1 MSKYN
6 IFARQLDTAFK
17 SARTEILEARGKL
30 QRAAADLETARRPN
44 PRISE
49 YDRKIKLKEAELERD
64 KAEQAMK
71 NTFKTALDTFNQTRR
86 QIADNLADA
95 VRADEVAKPEEIDAP
110 ALELLK
116 SGVMTFDDF
125 AQFARRFS
133 GNRTMQRI
141 LTKYIEAAAQQADNQ
156 DRARMNVLLQDCKAD
171 APGAAL
177 DAWGSLSELADRCT
191 GQYGSGE
198 RNIDHV
204 AAMSTQWEDLADAA
218 LESF

>member
-30 QRAAADLETARRPN
+30 QRATADLETARQPN

-116 SGVMTFDDF
+116 SGILSPDDF
-125 AQFARRFS
+125 EQFVRRFS

-156 DRARMNVLLQDCKAD
+156 DRARLNVLLQDCKAS

-177 DAWGSLSELADRCT
+177 DAWDSLSELADRCT

-204 AAMSTQWEDLADAA
+204 AAMSTQWEDLADTA